1 MPDNQPFV
9 SPLNPPGFFPL
20 DDHSVLA
27 LEGPEAIAF
36 AHAQFSSDVS
46 SLAVG
51 HWQWSTWLTAKGRV
65 LAVFALLRTGEHA
78 LRLVLPDVDAA
89 ELADAL
95 RRYVFRRKVT
105 LAARPDLR
113 VTGAFA
119 APAQARGPL
128 LAGDEADGLE
138 LDYGTAALPRT
149 LRLAGGP
156 GATPPASTEAWS
168 VADLRLG
175 LPRLPPSQRGQW
187 TPQQLAL
194 DRLAAFSVKKGCYPG
209 QEIVARTH
217 FLGQAKRGLAALCAA
232 KPIPMGAD
240 VELDGTAIGKV
251 VSATPGEACFALA
264 VLPLDRGMGAL
275 TAAGL
280 GLNDI
285 GLRDG
290 LAR

>member
-36 AHAQFSSDVS
+36 AHAQFSSDVT

-128 LAGDEADGLE
+128 LAGDEAVAPAPCARAGCAPGRASLMHRMVE
-138 LDYGTAALPRT
+138 V
-149 LRLAGGP
+149 LRSWC
-156 GATPPASTEAWS
+156 TT
-168 VADLRLG
+168 
-175 LPRLPPSQRGQW
+175 
-187 TPQQLAL
+187 
-194 DRLAAFSVKKGCYPG
+194 
-209 QEIVARTH
+209 
-217 FLGQAKRGLAALCAA
+217 
-232 KPIPMGAD
+232 
-240 VELDGTAIGKV
+240 
-251 VSATPGEACFALA
+251 
-264 VLPLDRGMGAL
+264 
-275 TAAGL
+275 
-280 GLNDI
+280 I
-285 GLRDG
+285 GLQFIPG
-290 LAR
+290 MAA

>member
-156 GATPPASTEAWS
+156 CATPPASTEAWS

-194 DRLAAFSVKKGCYPG
+194 LNSLLDEQAQHLFADGVITGRHGFQNAEVHRPRYVAQCHVVPPSPRRRLSQPPA
-209 QEIVARTH
+209 
-217 FLGQAKRGLAALCAA
+217 
-232 KPIPMGAD
+232 
-240 VELDGTAIGKV
+240 
-251 VSATPGEACFALA
+251 
-264 VLPLDRGMGAL
+264 
-275 TAAGL
+275 
-280 GLNDI
+280 
-285 GLRDG
+285 
-290 LAR
+290 